1 MPSSLSDSI
10 APAPLYEQV
19 ANRLRERI
27 YDGVLRPGEAI
38 DESVLCSLFGISRTP
53 LREALKVLDREGLVE
68 LVPRRGCV
76 VRSLSLE
83 ELGELFP
90 VIAVLEGLCARE
102 AAKRCTEADLA
113 ELAAS
118 QSRLEEL
125 AIGEDLNGYYEENY
139 RVHELIQR
147 LAGNRWLKRVT
158 ADLRRILRLAR
169 HEQLKRPGRLQESLA
184 EHRGLMGAFRAR
196 DASAA
201 DQLMQQHLCNQ
212 WKALEAH
219 LDEQTDVA
227 S

>member
-1 MPSSLSDSI
+1 MSLNPTERI

-27 YDGVLRPGEAI
+27 YDGLLRPGEAI
-38 DESVLCSLFGISRTP
+38 DEPALCDFFGISRTP

-90 VIAVLEGLCARE
+90 VIAVLEGLCARQ
-102 AAKRCTEADLA
+102 AVSRFTEMDLA
-113 ELAAS
+113 QLEAMHLRLDGLAA
-118 QSRLEEL
+118 
-125 AIGEDLNGYYEENY
+125 AGDLNAYYEENF
-139 RVHELIQR
+139 RVHELIQT

-158 ADLRRILRLAR
+158 TDLRRILRLAR

-184 EHRGLMGAFRAR
+184 EHRGLMEAFRAR
-196 DASAA
+196 DPEMA
-201 DQLMQQHLCNQ
+201 DQRMQQHLCNQ

-219 LDEQTDVA
+219 LNEHPKA
-227 S
+227 AR